1 MGAGNQSSF
10 AGHLIEGKCACERNT
25 GYNMDE
31 RQKVWKMVEA
41 GWLNA
46 GELLHGSMVQQTDR
60 VAISDRRVSPKMVS
74 QR

>member
-1 MGAGNQSSF
+1 
-10 AGHLIEGKCACERNT
+10 
-25 GYNMDE
+25 MDE